1 MTKADTIKSL
11 IERVYGKVGTEPNQF
26 EYEVWQDHH
35 AVCQVINEGEGTI
48 RLLTESSANKL
59 IDKLET
65 LLSFKR
71 YIETK

>member
-1 MTKADTIKSL
+1 MTKVETIKSL
-11 IERVYGKVGTEPNQF
+11 IEKVYGKVGTKPNQF
-26 EYEVWQDHH
+26 EYEVWQNHH
-35 AVCQVINEGEGTI
+35 AVCQVVNEGGGTV
-48 RLLTESSANKL
+48 RLLTESSANRL